1 MSTTA
6 VATNFV
12 ALTGDENYDTVY
24 SSGEMADSIASNQM
38 VSLLGLTDNE
48 IEVPDMDGFDT
59 HGVLIVPP
67 NGNVNEITLKGAAL
81 DTGIALSATKP
92 SMFLFGTTPPAS
104 IFLYSGGS
112 INGLRLLWF

>member
-6 VATNFV
+6 VARNYVSF
-12 ALTGDENYDTVY
+12 TGEINDDNVF
-24 SSGEMADSIASNQM
+24 SSGDLADSPASNQM

-59 HGVLIVPP
+59 HGVMIVPP
-67 NGNVNEITLKGAAL
+67 DGNINEITLKGIAG
-81 DTGIALSATKP
+81 DTGVVLSATKQ
-92 SMFLFGTTPPAS
+92 SLINFGVAPPAS

-112 INGLRLLWF
+112 INGLRLIWF